1 MWNEYAIVN
10 TIYKLWLSPLVNGKE
25 VILIL
30 KKQGWHHTST
40 RGSHYKMEKEGYR
53 AVPVPVHGSKD
64 LGIGLLK
71 AIEKQ
76 TGVKL
81 TGRGE

>member
-1 MWNEYAIVN
+1 
-10 TIYKLWLSPLVNGKE
+10 VNGKE
-25 VILIL
+25 VIAIL
-30 KKQGWHHTST
+30 KKHGWKHTST
-40 RGSHYKMEKEGYR
+40 RGSHFKMEKEGFR
-53 AVPVPVHGSKD
+53 AVPVPVHGAKD

-81 TGRGE
+81 ADRGE

>member
-1 MWNEYAIVN
+1 M
-10 TIYKLWLSPLVNGKE
+10 NGKE
-25 VILIL
+25 VIRRLEMEDWQL
-30 KKQGWHHTST
+30 V
-40 RGSHYKMEKEGYR
+40 RVNGSHFRFKKGSR
-53 AVPVPVHGSKD
+53 CTSVPVHGHRD

-81 TGRGE
+81 L